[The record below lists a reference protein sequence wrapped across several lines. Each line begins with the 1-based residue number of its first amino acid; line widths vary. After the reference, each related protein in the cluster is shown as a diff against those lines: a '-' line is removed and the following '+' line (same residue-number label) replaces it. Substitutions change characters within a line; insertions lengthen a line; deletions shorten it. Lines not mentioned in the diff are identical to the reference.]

1 VPRKAECFINESNL
15 IRRIS
20 YLTPGDGF
28 RVTKALYLLSN
39 LRDATG
45 QVLSGATVPV
55 IAALENNFYGL
66 QTATGQTFMG
76 KFTWVVPQDYDE
88 DIDNFDV
95 LVACNMAGN
104 TDSGLTI
111 TPTIYRKR
119 PIPSVVPD
127 DTVNNST
134 FPAGLALSADLGCPT
149 SKDTIPLLGA
159 NLLTK
164 WVRINCSR
172 WTDPIMGESGNGT
185 SNRSL
190 SATADASLKCGDI
203 VQVSLACAG
212 GLSGNGLHAA
222 DAINTYGLEIWYRS
236 NLAFTNIGTR

>member
-1 VPRKAECFINESNL
+1 MNENNL
-15 IRRIS
+15 VRRLS

-28 RVTKALYLLSN
+28 RKVQSLYLLSN
-39 LRDATG
+39 MRDATG
-45 QVLSGATVPV
+45 QSLTGATVPAV
-55 IAALENNFYGL
+55 AQLENNFYGL
-66 QTATGQTFMG
+66 SVVTGQTFMG

-104 TDSGLTI
+104 TNSGLTI

-119 PIPSVVPD
+119 PIPSVLPD
-127 DTVNNST
+127 DPATAGT
-134 FPAGLALSADLGCPT
+134 FPAALALSADLGCPT
-149 SKDTIPLLGA
+149 SKDTVPLLGA
-159 NLLTK
+159 NLLNK

-172 WTDPIMGESGNGT
+172 WTDPIMGASGNGT

-203 VQVSLACAG
+203 VQVSLA
-212 GLSGNGLHAA
+212 LSAAHAT
-222 DAINTYGLEIWYRS
+222 DACYIYGLELWYRS
-236 NLAFTNIGTR
+236 NLAFTNVGTR